1 MLLKAA
7 MMIIV
12 TDLLLTD
19 GASIP
24 SLKPLVNT
32 VVMESVQTHQQQ
44 VLVAHFVVA
53 LANRA
58 KLILLREI
66 LQILLSKRV

>member
-1 MLLKAA
+1 MLLKTA
-7 MMIIV
+7 MLIV

-24 SLKPLVNT
+24 RLKPLLNT
-32 VVMESVQTHQQQ
+32 VIMESVQTHQQQ

-53 LANRA
+53 LTNRA